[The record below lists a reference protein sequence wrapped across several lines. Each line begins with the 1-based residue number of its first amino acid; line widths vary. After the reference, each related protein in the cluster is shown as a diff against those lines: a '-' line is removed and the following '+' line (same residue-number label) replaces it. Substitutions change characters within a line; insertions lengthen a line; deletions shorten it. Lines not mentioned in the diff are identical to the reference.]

1 MLKDSYGFSVYLQG
15 LLHSSFFS
23 FFFLSQ
29 LSITNPLLTLRLKKE
44 HYKELNMPSCYVE

>member
-15 LLHSSFFS
+15 LLHCSFFS
-23 FFFLSQ
+23 FFSL
-29 LSITNPLLTLRLKKE
+29 TNLNHKSTVDLKVKKE